1 MKKRCEYVIIHNI
14 HQSHSTHM
22 NFCKTWDLRQ
32 YVEGGKCVSGR
43 TTGGSGASP
52 VGREK
57 ECPRYCCPFV
67 IRSFPHLTDTPVF
80 EIGTGNCLL
89 KTTSSSGYVVLG
101 RGLQENYKKKGG
113 GGNYHGPHPSPWPIS
128 TTCLTWDWRHQRRTD
143 ASLTSKEIEMEIK
156 GSSVRLVF
164 CLEL

>member
-32 YVEGGKCVSGR
+32 YVDGGKCVSGR
-43 TTGGSGASP
+43 TTGGSRASP

-80 EIGTGNCLL
+80 EIRTGNCLL

-101 RGLQENYKKKGG
+101 RGLQENNKKKGQL
-113 GGNYHGPHPSPWPIS
+113 PRPPSLS
-128 TTCLTWDWRHQRRTD
+128 LAHFNHVFKVG
-143 ASLTSKEIEMEIK
+143 LTSPTSN
-156 GSSVRLVF
+156 GRLAYVKRGRDGD
-164 CLEL
+164 